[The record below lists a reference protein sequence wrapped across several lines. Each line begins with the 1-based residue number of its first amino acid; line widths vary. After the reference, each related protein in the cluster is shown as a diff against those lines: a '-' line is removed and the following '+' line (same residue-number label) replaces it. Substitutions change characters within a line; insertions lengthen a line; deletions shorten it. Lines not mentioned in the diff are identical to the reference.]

1 MFAPYGGSS
10 AVPRSKEKPAMHGTM
25 PLSCVLLAT
34 VLLVGCSR
42 GDQTHSVDDDW
53 LREAH
58 RDTANWLMHGRTYDE
73 QRFSPLRQIDVGNVQ
88 RLGLVWSREL
98 GTSRGL
104 EATPL
109 VVAGVIYTTGT
120 WSMVYAMDAKTGE
133 LRWTYD
139 PKVPRTRARI
149 ICCDVVNRGVA
160 FYGDKVYVGTL
171 DGRLIALEAVSGN
184 PVWETV
190 TIDQSKPYSITGA
203 PRIVKGMVLIGNG
216 GAEMGVRG
224 YVSAYDA
231 EDGTLVWRTYTVP
244 GDPSL
249 GFESEAMELAAS
261 TWNGRWWEVG
271 GGGTAWDAIVYDPEL
286 DLVYVGTGN
295 GSPWYRDLR
304 SPGGGDN
311 LYLSSILALRAD
323 DGEVVWH
330 FQTTPGDNWDYTA
343 TQPLMLA
350 DLEIEGRLRR
360 VIMQAPKNG
369 FFYVLDRDTGA
380 FISAEAFVNL
390 TWATGVDP
398 ESGRPIESASAYAGM
413 DPVIV
418 SPDPSGAHNWYPM
431 AFNPATGLVYLPVR
445 DGTTFLHRPDPEWHS
460 DSSRRNEGINAR
472 YEGPLLDKWL
482 NAPAP
487 TGRLLAWDPVQQRV
501 RWQVDYPVLES
512 GGVLT
517 TAGNLVFQGRS
528 DGLFFAYRA
537 TDGAKLW
544 EFDAGTGI
552 MAPPVTYLVNGF
564 QYLTLMVG
572 WGGGMGLINPPGL
585 GPVKR
590 GFGRVLTFS
599 IGGTATLEVPP
610 FGHSEPP
617 IPAIQTD
624 ASRETINEGRMLYDE
639 LCFGCHG
646 VAVVAGSLPDL
657 RYSTAA
663 VHQQFEAIVLG
674 GSRETLGMPSFG
686 DVLTVEQAGAI
697 QADVLVR
704 ADESATPPSN

>member
-1 MFAPYGGSS
+1 
-10 AVPRSKEKPAMHGTM
+10 MHGTI
-25 PLSCVLLAT
+25 PLSYVLLAT
-34 VLLVGCSR
+34 VLLVSCSR

-73 QRFSPLRQIDVGNVQ
+73 QRFSPLRQINVDNVQ

-160 FYGDKVYVGTL
+160 FYGNKVYVGTL
-171 DGRLIALEAVSGN
+171 DGRLIALDAVSGN

-380 FISAEAFVNL
+380 FISAEAFANL

-460 DSSRRNEGINAR
+460 DSSRRNEGINVR

-552 MAPPVTYLVNGF
+552 IAPPVTYLVNGV

-624 ASRETINEGRMLYDE
+624 ASRETINEGRILYDG

-674 GSRETLGMPSFG
+674 GSREALGMPSFG
-686 DVLTVEQAGAI
+686 DVLTVEQARAI
-697 QADVLVR
+697 QAYVLFR
-704 ADESATPPSN
+704 AEESATPPSN